1 MTLTNYIM
9 EYLKNNFNF
18 DYSNSFTRNTFENFI
33 DFIINEYDYSKNQLA
48 YKISD
53 LIDELTFD
61 EVKEIIEK
69 YEKEA

>member
-1 MTLTNYIM
+1 M

-18 DYSNSFTRNTFENFI
+18 DYNNSFTRNTFENFI

-53 LIDELTFD
+53 LIEELTFD
-61 EVKEIIEK
+61 EVKEIIEE